1 MVDNTSYFVYYNT
14 VIEIPGVYYMQQ
26 FNTAHDKL
34 VAARVKMLFKQPFF
48 GQVACRLKL
57 VRADEWC
64 PTAAV
69 DGRNFY
75 YNEEFVMK
83 LDIDETVF
91 LVGHEVGH
99 CIYEHFLRR
108 GDRDGML
115 WNMAGDYKI
124 NGMLVRE
131 KIGRLITTVKPLYD
145 AKYDTDEWT
154 AESIYDELKESGA
167 MAQQT
172 IDIHLEVGDSEGDQ
186 EGGAQSEGKGK
197 APKIS
202 KDDAK
207 AIADEMKNAIIQ
219 AAQSAGAGNI
229 PGDIKRMIGELTEP
243 KMDWRQMIR
252 VTLESNLT
260 SDFTFMRPNR
270 KSQFSNVVL
279 PGMLKDQMIDI
290 AIALDVSGSISY
302 DDSKDFLSEV
312 QGIMDQFE
320 SYKIRIW
327 CFDTEVSGYDEFTH
341 EDGRSIT
348 EFEMTGGG
356 GTDFMP
362 NWTFMEQEGIEPDQ
376 FIMFTDGEPWGK
388 WGDPDY
394 CDTLFLIKNEYRKP
408 EAPFGQSV
416 YYESQE
422 RKAA

>member
-1 MVDNTSYFVYYNT
+1 VVDITFNITYINT
-14 VIEIPGVYYMQQ
+14 VTQRRRYLMQE
-26 FNTAHDKL
+26 FKSAGDKL

-48 GQVACRLKL
+48 GNIACRLKL
-57 VRADEWC
+57 VEVTDDWL

-75 YNEEFVMK
+75 YNPEFVDK
-83 LDIDETVF
+83 LDLDETVF

-99 CIYEHFLRR
+99 CVYEHFLRK
-108 GDRDGML
+108 GDRDGKL

-124 NGMLVRE
+124 NAMLVRE
-131 KIGRLITTVKPLYD
+131 NIGRLIDKVKPLYD
-145 AKYDTDEWT
+145 KKYATDDWYTENV
-154 AESIYDELKESGA
+154 YDDLVEQGA
-167 MAQQT
+167 APEQT
-172 IDIHLEVGDSEGDQ
+172 LDVHLEIGDGEGD
-186 EGGAQSEGKGK
+186 EDGGSQSEGKGK

-207 AIADEMKNAIIQ
+207 AISDEMKNAIIQ
-219 AAQSAGAGNI
+219 AAQSAGAGNV

-252 VTLESNLT
+252 VSLESNLV

-270 KSQFSNVVL
+270 KSQFANVIL
-279 PGMLKDQMIDI
+279 PGMKRDQQIDI
-290 AIALDVSGSISY
+290 CIALDVSGSISVE
-302 DDSKDFLSEV
+302 DSTDFLSEV

-327 CFDTEVSGYDEFTH
+327 CFDTEISGYDEFTH

-348 EFEMTGGG
+348 EFELTGGG

-362 NWTFMEQEGIEPDQ
+362 NWTFMKERDIVPDQ
-376 FIMFTDGEPWGK
+376 FIMFTDGEPWDS
-388 WGDPDY
+388 WGDADY
-394 CDTLFLIKNEYRKP
+394 CDTLFLIKNPYRKP
-408 EAPFGQSV
+408 VAPFGQSV
-416 YYESQE
+416 YYESKQ
-422 RKAA
+422 KQAA

>member
-1 MVDNTSYFVYYNT
+1 
-14 VIEIPGVYYMQQ
+14 MQE
-26 FNTAHDKL
+26 FKTAGEKL

-48 GQVACRLKL
+48 GNIACRLKL
-57 VRADEWC
+57 VEVTDGWC

-75 YNEEFVMK
+75 YNPEFVDK
-83 LDIDETVF
+83 LDLEETVF

-99 CIYEHFLRR
+99 CIYEHFLRK
-108 GDRDGML
+108 GDRNGKL

-124 NGMLVRE
+124 NAMLVRE
-131 KIGRLITTVKPLYD
+131 KIGRLIDKVKPLYD
-145 AKYDTDEWT
+145 PKYATDDWFTENV
-154 AESIYDELKESGA
+154 YDDLVEQGA
-167 MAQQT
+167 APEQT
-172 IDIHLEVGDSEGDQ
+172 IDVHLEIGDNDGDKN

-202 KDDAK
+202 PEDAR
-207 AIADEMKNAIIQ
+207 AIADEMKNAVIQ
-219 AAQSAGAGNI
+219 AAQSVGAGNI

-252 VTLESNLT
+252 VSLESNLT

-270 KSQFSNVVL
+270 KSQFSNVIL
-279 PGMLKDQMIDI
+279 PGMLKDQQIDI
-290 AIALDVSGSISY
+290 CIALDVSGSISY
-302 DDSKDFLSEV
+302 DDTRDFLSEV

-327 CFDTEVSGYDEFTH
+327 CFDTEISGYDEFTH
-341 EDGRSIT
+341 DDGRSIT

-362 NWTFMEQEGIEPDQ
+362 NWTFMKERDINPNQ
-376 FIMFTDGEPWGK
+376 FIMFTDGEPWDS

-394 CDTLFLIKNEYRKP
+394 CDTLFLIKNSYSKP
-408 EAPFGQSV
+408 VAPFGQSV

-422 RKAA
+422 QKQAA

>member
-1 MVDNTSYFVYYNT
+1 
-14 VIEIPGVYYMQQ
+14 MQD
-26 FNTAHDKL
+26 FKSAGEKL

-48 GQVACRLKL
+48 GNIACRLKL
-57 VRADEWC
+57 VDATDEGWC

-75 YNEEFVMK
+75 YNRDFVEK

-108 GDRDGML
+108 GDRDPKL

-124 NGMLVRE
+124 NAMLVRE
-131 KIGRLITTVKPLYD
+131 NIGRLIDKVTPLYD
-145 AKYDTDEWT
+145 KKYATDEWYT
-154 AESIYDELKESGA
+154 ENVYDDLVEQGA
-167 MAQQT
+167 APEQT
-172 IDIHLEVGDSEGDQ
+172 IDVHLEVGDGSGDNEGDSGDQ
-186 EGGAQSEGKGK
+186 KGKGK
-197 APKIS
+197 KPTIS
-202 KDDAK
+202 RDDAK
-207 AIADEMKNAIIQ
+207 AISDELKNAVIQ
-219 AAQSAGAGNI
+219 AAQSVGAGNL

-252 VTLESNLT
+252 VSLESNLV

-270 KSQFSNVVL
+270 KSQFSNVIL
-279 PGMLKDQMIDI
+279 PGMKRDQQIDI
-290 AIALDVSGSISY
+290 AIGLDVSGSISQQ
-302 DDSKDFLSEV
+302 DATDFLSEV

-348 EFEMTGGG
+348 EFQLTGGG
-356 GTDFMP
+356 GTDFEP
-362 NWTFMEQEGIEPDQ
+362 NWTFMKEREIEPDQ
-376 FIMFTDGEPWGK
+376 FIMFTDGEPWGS
-388 WGDPDY
+388 WGDADY
-394 CDTLFLIKNEYRKP
+394 CDTLFLIKNSYRKP
-408 EAPFGQSV
+408 VAPFGQTV
-416 YYESQE
+416 YYENQQVP
-422 RKAA
+422 A

>member
-1 MVDNTSYFVYYNT
+1 
-14 VIEIPGVYYMQQ
+14 MQQ
-26 FNTAHDKL
+26 FSNANDKL

-57 VRADEWC
+57 VDVTDDGWC

-75 YNEEFVMK
+75 YNSDFVMK
-83 LDIDETVF
+83 LDMDETVF
-91 LVGHEVGH
+91 LVAHEVGH
-99 CIYEHFLRR
+99 CIYEHFIRK
-108 GDRDGML
+108 GDRDGSL

-131 KIGRLITTVKPLYD
+131 RIGRLIDTVKPLYD
-145 AKYDTDEWT
+145 EKYDSDEWT
-154 AESIYDELKESGA
+154 AESIYEELKESGA
-167 MAQQT
+167 APQQT
-172 IDIHLEVGDSEGDQ
+172 IDVHLEVGDGEGDS
-186 EGGAQSEGKGK
+186 GGTGDEDSKGK

-219 AAQSAGAGNI
+219 AAQSAGAGNL

-252 VTLESNLT
+252 LSLESNLV

-270 KSQFSNVVL
+270 KSQFANVVL
-279 PGMLKDQMIDI
+279 PGMKKDQQIDI
-290 AIALDVSGSISY
+290 AIALDVSGSISVE
-302 DDSKDFLSEV
+302 DSTAFLSEV

-320 SYKIRIW
+320 SYKIRVW
-327 CFDTEVSGYDEFTH
+327 CFDTEVSGYDEFNDD
-341 EDGRSIT
+341 DGRAIT
-348 EFEMTGGG
+348 EFELTGGG
-356 GTDFMP
+356 GTDFVP
-362 NWTFMEQEGIEPDQ
+362 NWDFMKSRDFVPDQ
-376 FIMFTDGEPWGK
+376 FIMFTDGEPWRE

-394 CDTLFLIKNEYRKP
+394 CDTMFLIKNHYRKP
-408 EAPFGQSV
+408 VAPFGQSV
-416 YYESQE
+416 YYDNAE
-422 RKAA
+422 

>member
-1 MVDNTSYFVYYNT
+1 MVDITFNITYINT
-14 VIEIPGVYYMQQ
+14 VTQRRRYLMQE
-26 FNTAHDKL
+26 FKSAGDKL

-48 GQVACRLKL
+48 GNIACRLKL
-57 VRADEWC
+57 VEVTDDWC

-75 YNEEFVMK
+75 YNPEFVDK
-83 LDIDETVF
+83 LDLDETVF

-99 CIYEHFLRR
+99 CVYEHFLRK
-108 GDRDGML
+108 GDRDGKL

-124 NGMLVRE
+124 NAMLVRE
-131 KIGRLITTVKPLYD
+131 NIGRLIDKVKPLYD
-145 AKYDTDEWT
+145 KKYATDDWYTENV
-154 AESIYDELKESGA
+154 YDDLVEQGA
-167 MAQQT
+167 APEQT
-172 IDIHLEVGDSEGDQ
+172 LDVHLEIGDGEGDQ
-186 EGGAQSEGKGK
+186 DGGSQSEGKGK

-207 AIADEMKNAIIQ
+207 AISDEMKNAIIQ
-219 AAQSAGAGNI
+219 AAQSAGAGNV

-252 VTLESNLT
+252 VSLESNLV

-270 KSQFSNVVL
+270 KSQFANVIL
-279 PGMLKDQMIDI
+279 PGMKRDQQIDI
-290 AIALDVSGSISY
+290 CIALDVSGSISVQ
-302 DDSKDFLSEV
+302 DSTDFLSEV

-327 CFDTEVSGYDEFTH
+327 CFDTEISGYDEFTH

-348 EFEMTGGG
+348 EFELTGGG

-362 NWTFMEQEGIEPDQ
+362 NWTFMKERDIVPDQ
-376 FIMFTDGEPWGK
+376 FIMFTDGEPWDS
-388 WGDPDY
+388 WGDADY
-394 CDTLFLIKNEYRKP
+394 CDTLFLIKNDYRKP
-408 EAPFGQSV
+408 VAPFGQSV
-416 YYESQE
+416 YYESKQ
-422 RKAA
+422 KQAA

>member
-1 MVDNTSYFVYYNT
+1 
-14 VIEIPGVYYMQQ
+14 MQQ
-26 FNTAHDKL
+26 FSNANDKL

-57 VRADEWC
+57 VDVTDDGWC

-75 YNEEFVMK
+75 YNSDFVMK
-83 LDIDETVF
+83 LDMDETVF
-91 LVGHEVGH
+91 LVAHEVGH
-99 CIYEHFLRR
+99 CIYEHFIRK
-108 GDRDGML
+108 GDRDGSL

-131 KIGRLITTVKPLYD
+131 RIGRLIDTVKPLYD
-145 AKYDTDEWT
+145 EKYDSDEWT
-154 AESIYDELKESGA
+154 AESIYEELKESGA
-167 MAQQT
+167 APQQT
-172 IDIHLEVGDSEGDQ
+172 IDVHLEVGDGEGSN
-186 EGGAQSEGKGK
+186 GGTGDENGKGK

-219 AAQSAGAGNI
+219 AAQSAGAGNL

-252 VTLESNLT
+252 LSLESNLV

-270 KSQFSNVVL
+270 KSQFANVVL
-279 PGMLKDQMIDI
+279 PGMKKDQQIDI
-290 AIALDVSGSISY
+290 AIALDVSGSISVE
-302 DDSKDFLSEV
+302 DSTAFLSEV

-320 SYKIRIW
+320 SYKIRVW
-327 CFDTEVSGYDEFTH
+327 CFDTEVSGYDEFNDD
-341 EDGRSIT
+341 DGRAIT
-348 EFEMTGGG
+348 EFELTGGG
-356 GTDFMP
+356 GTDFVP
-362 NWTFMEQEGIEPDQ
+362 NWDFMKSRDFVPDQ
-376 FIMFTDGEPWGK
+376 FIMFTDGEPWRE

-394 CDTLFLIKNEYRKP
+394 CDTMFLIKNNYHKP
-408 EAPFGQSV
+408 VAPFGQSV
-416 YYESQE
+416 YYDNAQ
-422 RKAA
+422 

>member
-1 MVDNTSYFVYYNT
+1 
-14 VIEIPGVYYMQQ
+14 MQE
-26 FNTAHDKL
+26 FKSAGDKL

-48 GQVACRLKL
+48 GNIACRLKL
-57 VRADEWC
+57 VEVTDDWL

-75 YNEEFVMK
+75 YNPEFVDK
-83 LDIDETVF
+83 LDLEETVF

-99 CIYEHFLRR
+99 CVYEHFLRK
-108 GDRDGML
+108 GDRDGKL

-124 NGMLVRE
+124 NAMLVRE
-131 KIGRLITTVKPLYD
+131 GIGRLIDKVKPLYD
-145 AKYDTDEWT
+145 KKYATDDWYTENV
-154 AESIYDELKESGA
+154 YDDLVEQGA
-167 MAQQT
+167 APEQT
-172 IDIHLEVGDSEGDQ
+172 LDVHLEIGDGEGDQ
-186 EGGAQSEGKGK
+186 DGGSQSEGKGK

-207 AIADEMKNAIIQ
+207 AISDEMKNAIIQ
-219 AAQSAGAGNI
+219 AAQSAGAGNV

-252 VTLESNLT
+252 VSLESNLV

-270 KSQFSNVVL
+270 KSQFANVIL
-279 PGMLKDQMIDI
+279 PGMKRDQQIDI
-290 AIALDVSGSISY
+290 CIALDVSGSISVE
-302 DDSKDFLSEV
+302 DSTDFLSEV

-327 CFDTEVSGYDEFTH
+327 CFDTEISGYDEFTH

-348 EFEMTGGG
+348 EFELTGGG

-362 NWTFMEQEGIEPDQ
+362 NWTFMKERDIVPDQ
-376 FIMFTDGEPWGK
+376 FIMFTDGEPWDS
-388 WGDPDY
+388 WGDADY
-394 CDTLFLIKNEYRKP
+394 CDTLFLIKNPYRKP
-408 EAPFGQSV
+408 VAPFGQSV
-416 YYESQE
+416 YYESKQ
-422 RKAA
+422 KQAA

>member
-1 MVDNTSYFVYYNT
+1 
-14 VIEIPGVYYMQQ
+14 MQQ
-26 FNTAHDKL
+26 FSNANDKL

-57 VRADEWC
+57 VDVTDDGWC

-75 YNEEFVMK
+75 YNSDFVMK
-83 LDIDETVF
+83 LDMDETVF
-91 LVGHEVGH
+91 LVAHEVGH
-99 CIYEHFLRR
+99 CIYEHFIRK
-108 GDRDGML
+108 GDRDGAL

-131 KIGRLITTVKPLYD
+131 RIGRLIDTVKPLYD
-145 AKYDTDEWT
+145 EKYDSDEWT
-154 AESIYDELKESGA
+154 AESIYEELKESGA
-167 MAQQT
+167 APQQT
-172 IDIHLEVGDSEGDQ
+172 IDVHLEVGDGEGDS
-186 EGGAQSEGKGK
+186 GGTGDKDSKGK

-219 AAQSAGAGNI
+219 AAQSAGAGNL

-252 VTLESNLT
+252 LSLESNLV

-270 KSQFSNVVL
+270 KSQFANVIL
-279 PGMLKDQMIDI
+279 PGMKKDQQIDI
-290 AIALDVSGSISY
+290 AIALDVSGSISME
-302 DDSKDFLSEV
+302 DSTAFLSEV

-320 SYKIRIW
+320 SYKIRVW
-327 CFDTEVSGYDEFTH
+327 CFDTEVSGYDEFNDD
-341 EDGRSIT
+341 DGRSIT
-348 EFEMTGGG
+348 EFELTGGG
-356 GTDFMP
+356 GTDFVP
-362 NWTFMEQEGIEPDQ
+362 NWDFMKSRDFVPDQ
-376 FIMFTDGEPWGK
+376 FIMFTDGEPWRE

-394 CDTLFLIKNEYRKP
+394 CDTMFLIKNNYRKP
-408 EAPFGQSV
+408 VAPFGQSV
-416 YYESQE
+416 YYDNAE
-422 RKAA
+422 

>member
-1 MVDNTSYFVYYNT
+1 
-14 VIEIPGVYYMQQ
+14 MQQ
-26 FNTAHDKL
+26 FDNAYDKL

-48 GQVACRLKL
+48 GQVACRLQLKD
-57 VRADEWC
+57 VTDEGWC

-69 DGRNFY
+69 DGRTFY
-75 YNEEFVMK
+75 YNSDFIML

-91 LVGHEVGH
+91 LVAHEVGH

-108 GDRDGML
+108 GDRDGKL
-115 WNMAGDYKI
+115 WNVAGDYKI

-131 KIGRLITTVKPLYD
+131 RIGRLIDKVKPCYD
-145 AKYDTDEWT
+145 PKYATDEWT
-154 AESIYDELKESGA
+154 AESIYEDLKESGA
-167 MAQQT
+167 APEQT
-172 IDIHLEVGDSEGDQ
+172 LDVHLEIGDGEGDQ

-197 APKIS
+197 KAPTIS

-207 AIADEMKNAIIQ
+207 AISDEMKNAIIQ
-219 AAQSAGAGNI
+219 AAQSAGAGNL

-252 VTLESNLT
+252 VSLESNLV

-270 KSQFSNVVL
+270 KSQFANVIL
-279 PGMLKDQMIDI
+279 PGMKRDQQIDI
-290 AIALDVSGSISY
+290 CIALDVSGSISVQ
-302 DDSKDFLSEV
+302 DSTDFLSEV

-348 EFEMTGGG
+348 EFQMTGGG
-356 GTDFMP
+356 GTEFMP
-362 NWTFMEQEGIEPDQ
+362 NWTFMKENEIEPDQ
-376 FIMFTDGEPWGK
+376 FIMFTDGEPWDS
-388 WGDPDY
+388 WGDADY
-394 CDTLFLIKNEYRKP
+394 CDTLFLIKNDYRKP
-408 EAPFGQSV
+408 KAPFGQSV
-416 YYESQE
+416 YYESPK

>member
-1 MVDNTSYFVYYNT
+1 V
-14 VIEIPGVYYMQQ
+14 QQ
-26 FNTAHDKL
+26 FSNANDKL

-57 VRADEWC
+57 VDVTDDGWC

-75 YNEEFVMK
+75 YNSDFVMK
-83 LDIDETVF
+83 LDMDETVF
-91 LVGHEVGH
+91 LVAHEVGH
-99 CIYEHFLRR
+99 CIYEHFIRK
-108 GDRDGML
+108 GDRDGAL

-131 KIGRLITTVKPLYD
+131 RIGRLIDTVKPLYD
-145 AKYDTDEWT
+145 EKYDSDEWT
-154 AESIYDELKESGA
+154 AESIYEELKESGA
-167 MAQQT
+167 APQQT
-172 IDIHLEVGDSEGDQ
+172 IDVHLEVGDGEGDS
-186 EGGAQSEGKGK
+186 GGTGDKDSKGK

-219 AAQSAGAGNI
+219 AAQSAGASNL

-252 VTLESNLT
+252 LSLESNLV

-270 KSQFSNVVL
+270 KSQFANVVL
-279 PGMLKDQMIDI
+279 PGMKKDQQIDI
-290 AIALDVSGSISY
+290 AIALDVSGSISME
-302 DDSKDFLSEV
+302 DSTAFLSEV

-320 SYKIRIW
+320 SYKIRVW
-327 CFDTEVSGYDEFTH
+327 CFDTEVSGYDEFNDD
-341 EDGRSIT
+341 DGRSII
-348 EFEMTGGG
+348 EFELTGGG
-356 GTDFMP
+356 GTDFVP
-362 NWTFMEQEGIEPDQ
+362 NWDFMKSRDFVPDQ
-376 FIMFTDGEPWGK
+376 FIMFTDGEPWRE

-394 CDTLFLIKNEYRKP
+394 CDTMFLIKNNYRKP
-408 EAPFGQSV
+408 VAPFGQSV
-416 YYESQE
+416 YYDNAE
-422 RKAA
+422 